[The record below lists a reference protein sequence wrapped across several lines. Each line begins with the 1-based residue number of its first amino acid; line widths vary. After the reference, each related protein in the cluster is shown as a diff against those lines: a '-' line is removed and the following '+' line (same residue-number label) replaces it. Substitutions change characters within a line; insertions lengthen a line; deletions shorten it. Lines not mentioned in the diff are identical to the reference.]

1 MGADFV
7 RRGIYLLAFAA
18 AVISGCATA
27 NLGSI
32 RPSADAARQFR
43 ELEINP
49 NYRYWYLNQE
59 NNPFG
64 VLGIDREYRFEGG
77 PVWAPVDPDA
87 AVFKKVV
94 GLVQAFPVKGSYTAG
109 FEILDSQGRPIG
121 VWYSSLNAGVTVD
134 HAAKVVVV
142 TTPMPWTKPFSRL
155 GPERSRE
162 PLTAVRA
169 IRADPST

>member
-1 MGADFV
+1 MGADLMK
-7 RRGIYLLAFAA
+7 RGIYVLAFATA
-18 AVISGCATA
+18 LIGGCATA

-32 RPSADAARQFR
+32 RPSEDAARQFR

-134 HAAKVVVV
+134 FAAKVVVV

-155 GPERSRE
+155 E
-162 PLTAVRA
+162 PGRGRDLLSAVRTVIA
-169 IRADPST
+169 GLRS